1 MRLALAGVI
10 FMGFAAMATAQQ
22 QPAHSDSSGNPELLD
37 RVYACA
43 TITDE
48 HERLTCYDTAVGNL
62 HEALSRGDVVAV
74 DRQQVERVNREAFGF
89 SLPSLPNIFGG
100 HHGDRPAAAALTE
113 QDMTIASVQR
123 LGNGRGVF
131 TMSNGQVWAQIDDE
145 NSRNARQGGEV
156 TVRTASLGSFLMSV
170 KAGGPSIRVRRQ
182 S

>member
-1 MRLALAGVI
+1 MRLAIAGVI
-10 FMGFAAMATAQQ
+10 FLGLAAVATAQQ
-22 QPAHSDSSGNPELLD
+22 QRDARANPETLD

-48 HERLTCYDTAVGNL
+48 HERLACYDAAVGNL
-62 HEALSRGDVVAV
+62 RAAQNRGDVVAV

-89 SLPSLPNIFGG
+89 SLPSLPNLFGG
-100 HHGDRPAAAALTE
+100 GQHGDHPAVQALTE
-113 QDMTIASVQR
+113 QDMTIQSVQR
-123 LGNGRGVF
+123 LGTGRAVF

-156 TVRTASLGSFLMSV
+156 TVRSAIMGSFLMSV
-170 KAGGPSIRVRRQ
+170 KSGGPAIRVRRQ